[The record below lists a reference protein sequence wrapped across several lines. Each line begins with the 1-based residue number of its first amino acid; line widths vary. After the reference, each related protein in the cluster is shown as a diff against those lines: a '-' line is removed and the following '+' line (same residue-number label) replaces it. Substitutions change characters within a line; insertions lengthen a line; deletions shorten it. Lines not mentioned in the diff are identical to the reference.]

1 MGAWQ
6 DQEKDDEMSDERG
19 KRVRSS
25 SGLDLKAD
33 FKVVTLS
40 GAVFQGIRVCPQEMS
55 TLLMELLQ
63 LQVVWGTGP
72 VCLS

>member
-33 FKVVTLS
+33 FKVLTLS
-40 GAVFQGIRVCPQEMS
+40 GGVFQGITVCPQEMS
-55 TLLMELLQ
+55 TLLMEL
-63 LQVVWGTGP
+63 T
-72 VCLS
+72 